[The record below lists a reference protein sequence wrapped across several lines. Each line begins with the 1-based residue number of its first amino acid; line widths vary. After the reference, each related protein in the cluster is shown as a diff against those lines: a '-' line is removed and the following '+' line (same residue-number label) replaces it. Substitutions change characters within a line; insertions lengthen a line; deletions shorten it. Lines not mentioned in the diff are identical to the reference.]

1 MLRTFLSKV
10 ISPHLPLIP
19 NVWLKH
25 SIPNHAGGYSIVE
38 STFLLDLQKK
48 KKKDTFAAQRSSA
61 EFQEPLGV
69 FMGAYLEQVPP
80 PDSKHPSRPRNH
92 ALSTFVYPSC
102 DKETS

>member
-1 MLRTFLSKV
+1 MLRIFLSKV

-25 SIPNHAGGYSIVE
+25 SIPNCAGGYSIVE
-38 STFLLDLQKK
+38 FIFLLDLQKK
-48 KKKDTFAAQRSSA
+48 KKDTFAAQKSSA

-92 ALSTFVYPSC
+92 AISTYVYPSC
-102 DKETS
+102 DKATS